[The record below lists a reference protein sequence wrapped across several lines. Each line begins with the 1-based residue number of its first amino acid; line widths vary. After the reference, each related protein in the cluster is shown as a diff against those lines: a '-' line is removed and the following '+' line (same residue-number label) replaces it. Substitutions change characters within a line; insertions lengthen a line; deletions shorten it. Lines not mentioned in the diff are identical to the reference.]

1 MIFNKCWLISS
12 SYSHSCG
19 LNICSKESKAE
30 SAIFPEL
37 KKPRVV
43 AELDPGGVNIEFVPP
58 WCHPVRPQVDALGF
72 SLQFRVSFMPSA
84 PGSGTWHSSRAQS
97 RHGSYTLAPKRLE
110 AFTLSEQTSGQM
122 ATQQTDMAL
131 IATMSTSSST
141 RSWIRCL
148 FSSLLAV
155 ICKGA
160 TVRRLPIPTTQT
172 KCQQD
177 IFEHCS
183 RHSCTLLNYS
193 ADCIDVCHHL
203 TLSAPTQK
211 GAEFLSS
218 ASKYWWQN
226 QIFLNISKDCSLL
239 NTNNKRIQH
248 QVSV

>member
-1 MIFNKCWLISS
+1 MAFNKCWLTCS

-122 ATQQTDMAL
+122 ATTANRHGINSNNEHAILHPVMDTL
-131 IATMSTSSST
+131 FIFIAVSDTV
-141 RSWIRCL
+141 
-148 FSSLLAV
+148 AV
-155 ICKGA
+155 ICTGA
-160 TVRRLPIPTTQT
+160 TVRRLPIPTMQT
-172 KCQQD
+172 KCQQY
-177 IFEHCS
+177 IFEHWS

-193 ADCIDVCHHL
+193 ADCTDVCHHL
-203 TLSAPTQK
+203 TLSASTQK
-211 GAEFLSS
+211 WCRIFKIIKILVTKSHLS
-218 ASKYWWQN
+218 
-226 QIFLNISKDCSLL
+226 
-239 NTNNKRIQH
+239 
-248 QVSV
+248 